1 MGIVT
6 VVPAD
11 SLSVGNWF
19 EGRTRTIG
27 AGVRIRAPPDVR
39 PVSYTAL
46 TRMILTLEEAKALL
60 DESKVGELW
69 ESEMTYTA
77 NLLAASSGMR

>member
-1 MGIVT
+1 M
-6 VVPAD
+6 
-11 SLSVGNWF
+11 
-19 EGRTRTIG
+19 
-27 AGVRIRAPPDVR
+27 R